1 MNRTLQYKFTV
12 FDRSVILNS
21 ERLPGLED
29 LAPMPLGCQSGIPIS
44 NDLTII
50 PAKNQ
55 FPKYAR
61 LALVGT
67 RN

>member
-21 ERLPGLED
+21 ERLPDLED
-29 LAPMPLGCQSGIPIS
+29 LAQMPLGFQSGIPIS